1 MNLDALKVVPRL
13 LIEATLKPI
22 AGTRFQ
28 PTGFPD
34 LGPAQFKSADGQD
47 MLLVESAQS
56 MANRLEEVC
65 WDTVA
70 NDWVPALR
78 GLPLVEVL
86 DSSSKLLT
94 NSVLEAHRLNS
105 LYIKR
110 GSGAEF
116 HLKLKSEIVPDEDR
130 PIDLRL
136 FTKALLKYDINSLVH
151 GLFLETLDGR
161 LRLPRALTAFVE
173 ANHVNAAASGG
184 VKCDRI
190 DPDKSLQLP
199 NALKGVSTVGDENRR
214 GNVPFPREEFT
225 GNITAYFV
233 LDLALIRGFGLGDD
247 VVNLL
252 VAISL
257 YKVQRFLDVG
267 LRLRTAC
274 DLELVGELNPR
285 KPSGFVVPSLKEI
298 EEALPGLI
306 RKVADAKAFAEPAKT
321 TVTFDA

>member
-1 MNLDALKVVPRL
+1 MNLDALNVVPRL
-13 LIEATLKPI
+13 LLEATLRPI

-34 LGPAQFKSADGQD
+34 LGPAQFKAANGDN

-56 MANRLEEVC
+56 MANRLEAVC

-70 NDWVPALR
+70 NDWAAPLH
-78 GLPLVEVL
+78 GLPCVVVKNK
-86 DSSSKLLT
+86 SGKIIT
-94 NSVLEAHRLNS
+94 NSVLEAHRINSPYILEGRDKGFLNT
-105 LYIKR
+105 LKTELAV
-110 GSGAEF
+110 GDLAAVD
-116 HLKLKSEIVPDEDR
+116 LKLLAK
-130 PIDLRL
+130 
-136 FTKALLKYDINSLVH
+136 TLLKYDINALIH
-151 GLFLETLDGR
+151 GVFIAKSEIAGGR
-161 LRLPRALTAFVE
+161 MRLPRALTAFIE
-173 ANHVNAAASGG
+173 ASNVNTATSGG
-184 VKCDRI
+184 VKND
-190 DPDKSLQLP
+190 
-199 NALKGVSTVGDENRR
+199 ALNPSGDASKGF
-214 GNVPFPREEFT
+214 GNVPFHRDEFT

-285 KPSGFVVPSLKEI
+285 KLSGFVVPSLKEI